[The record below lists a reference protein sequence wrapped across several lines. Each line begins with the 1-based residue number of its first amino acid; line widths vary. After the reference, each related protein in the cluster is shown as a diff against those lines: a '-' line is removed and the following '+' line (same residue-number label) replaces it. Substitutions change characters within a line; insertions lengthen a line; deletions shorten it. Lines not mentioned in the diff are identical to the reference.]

1 MTEPSVA
8 ELVEAADLVLD
19 VGPLKVRFPSIIII
33 KPHPDAIRM
42 FLFFFFKSDFNTGSF
57 SYGIKCEN
65 TVELRIDRTVVGY
78 AGMSNVHTLKF

>member
-33 KPHPDAIRM
+33 TPSRRSTDVS
-42 FLFFFFKSDFNTGSF
+42 FFFF
-57 SYGIKCEN
+57 
-65 TVELRIDRTVVGY
+65 
-78 AGMSNVHTLKF
+78 